1 MTEVYEWIVDCVYDY
16 FDFKGRVFESE
27 EFDLK
32 ISIHSTNV
40 SDYFIELRHKDKI
53 SVLRGYEGLSRK
65 KMAKLIHNSFLK
77 DFKEKE
83 TNQTKEIYEWISK
96 CVFKLDGTHKQC
108 FKNEKL
114 DIDLEI
120 YTHALTADGFD
131 YWIGTKNKPKK
142 VYINNNCKI
151 AEDLVDK
158 IYSSY
163 ITDFLTYDAMLKD
176 PLLYIGHLNNRVHTL
191 LNQVADK
198 DRQIDDLKDK
208 NSHLIEMVS
217 DLKRINTSI
226 IEDNNKKTKEN
237 YELRNEFKEI
247 KDKLDD
253 EKSNHTLD
261 NCRMI
266 FASHILNGNRDEKVK
281 EFTNEYEKQIE
292 ALVKDN
298 GQLERDLKLFQKS
311 VNAWKEKYQKASEE
325 IETYQKI
332 FQIGKT

>member
-1 MTEVYEWIVDCVYDY
+1 MTEVYEWIVNCVYDY
-16 FDFKGRVFESE
+16 YDFKLRDFESE

-32 ISIHSTNV
+32 ISIHSTTV

-53 SVLRGYEGLSRK
+53 SVLRGNDQLTRR

-83 TNQTKEIYEWISK
+83 TNKTKEVYEWISK

-176 PLLYIGHLNNRVHTL
+176 PLLYTGHLNNRVHTL

-198 DRQIDDLKDK
+198 ETQIDDLKR
-208 NSHLIEMVS
+208 L
-217 DLKRINTSI
+217 NTSLVNHSNTMI
-226 IEDNNKKTKEN
+226 KEN
-237 YELRNEFKEI
+237 VELRNEIQEL
-247 KDKLDD
+247 KDKLES

-292 ALVKDN
+292 SLIKDN